1 MILLI
6 RRLPAITF
14 STADESGRLDGVSR
28 RLCAR
33 YAALI
38 TNARMRPSIGPLPNR
53 RARAAAACAV
63 ACSRPEA
70 SRASIS
76 LRSGVPSQKP
86 TAASRGDGV
95 LLFSLTA
102 SIAISAKPA
111 ARNCSPDLLHIVV
124 AMRSAR
130 HETRWIIRK
139 DHRQRLR
146 DH

>member
-53 RARAAAACAV
+53 RARAAVACSV

-70 SRASIS
+70 ARASIS
-76 LRSGVPSQKP
+76 LRSGVPSQK
-86 TAASRGDGV
+86 TNGRIARRRRFAFLAHGVNRDLRKARG
-95 LLFSLTA
+95 A
-102 SIAISAKPA
+102 
-111 ARNCSPDLLHIVV
+111 
-124 AMRSAR
+124 
-130 HETRWIIRK
+130 
-139 DHRQRLR
+139 
-146 DH
+146 